1 MRSSSKTRRQ
11 FLATSAAATTLNMQG
26 QVRTPER
33 IDCQS
38 HLFSSEFLAWLGK
51 RKKSPYVYTKG
62 ADRFVVVGEWHRRLM
77 PKHADV
83 STKLADM
90 DRAGIQMTAL
100 SINDPGPEL
109 FGNDSLSVAQTLND
123 FIADVVKQH
132 PTRFF
137 GLATLPFDSE
147 AHTLSELDRCV
158 SKLGMKGVLLYSNLD
173 GKFPD
178 EAQFRGLFAEAE
190 RRQIPLLLHPAYP
203 MTFEATKGYEMTG
216 GLALMFDT
224 TIALGRL
231 ILSGVLEKH
240 PNLQLVCPHV
250 GGTLPFL
257 IGRIDHQTM
266 VLKRGAENI
275 RKAPSEYLKQIWLD
289 TVSPIALAIKY
300 GCDFVG
306 TDRMLYA
313 SDHPWVDPVL
323 ITGQLQSLKLPAS
336 DEAKIFSGNARRL
349 FRLDGSSHP
358 A

>member
-1 MRSSSKTRRQ
+1 MKSPGTRRH
-11 FLATSAAATTLNMQG
+11 FLASTAAAASTNMQG
-26 QVRTPER
+26 QSRTSNR

-38 HLFSSEFLAWLGK
+38 HLFSSEFLDWLGK

-62 ADRFVVVGEWHRRLM
+62 SDRFVVVGEWHRKLM
-77 PKHADV
+77 PRHADV
-83 STKLADM
+83 SAKLADM
-90 DRAGIQMTAL
+90 DRAGVQMTAL

-109 FGNDSLSVAQTLND
+109 FGSDSLAVAQTLND
-123 FIADVVKQH
+123 FIADTVRQH

-137 GLATLPFDSE
+137 GLATLPFDTE
-147 AHTLSELDRCV
+147 AHTLSELERCM
-158 SKLGMKGVLLYSNLD
+158 SKPGMKGVLLYSNLD

-178 EAQFRGLFAEAE
+178 EVQFRGLFAEAE

-203 MTFEATKGYEMTG
+203 MTYEATKGYEMTG

-231 ILSGVLEKH
+231 IMSGVLEKY
-240 PNLQLVCPHV
+240 PRLQLVCPHV
-250 GGTLPFL
+250 GGTLPYL
-257 IGRIDHQTM
+257 IGRIDHQAM

-289 TVSPIALAIKY
+289 TVSPLAMAIRY

-313 SDHPWVDPVL
+313 SDHPWVDPVM
-323 ITGQLQSLKLPAS
+323 IASQVQSLKLSAA

-349 FRLDGSSHP
+349 FRLDEP
-358 A
+358 AQPA